1 MQEDKK
7 MARIASQS
15 KGGFYAT
22 PEGQM
27 TLILPH
33 IRIKGNEGFINLFDP
48 CAGEGEAL
56 KQLGNHLRLG
66 EDFSVKTFGVEL
78 EETRYLKAS
87 EVLDKVLHDGYE
99 NVRTE
104 PDFQAVWLNPPYDE
118 IFHERTELRFLRTLS
133 SNSKN
138 VFADK
143 GLLMFCVPQYV
154 LDKCAVVLSERFQDI
169 KVYRFT
175 DEAYGVFKQVVV
187 FGYFGKPGTREAVRE
202 TREFLRRT
210 ANEGPD
216 VLPTLEE
223 IEEEYYLQP
232 SCQTISFFRAGRLN
246 SQELLQDLSESPV
259 FPEFEKRVS
268 QEVRKSTMKRPLLPL
283 KLAHAGTAIA
293 SGAVGG
299 NMGNHIV
306 VGLTKPV
313 TELSEIQDEEGS
325 TKKEIYT
332 KHHKSVVRVFTRN
345 GIHELQ

>member
-1 MQEDKK
+1 

-27 TLILPH
+27 SLILPH
-33 IRIKGNEGFINLFDP
+33 LKVGEGEGEGYLNLFDP

-56 KQLGNHLRLG
+56 NQLANHLKS
-66 EDFSVKTFGVEL
+66 EHECSVKTYGVEL
-78 EETRYLKAS
+78 EETRFQRAKD
-87 EVLDKVLHDGYE
+87 VLDHIIHDGYE
-99 NVRTE
+99 NLRTE
-104 PDFQAVWLNPPYDE
+104 AAFNVVWLNPPYDE
-118 IFHERTELRFLRTLS
+118 VFHERTELRFLRTLS
-133 SNSKN
+133 SRSKS

-154 LDKCAVVLSERFQDI
+154 LDKCAIVLSERFHEI

-175 DEAYGVFKQVVV
+175 EHAYDVFKQVVV
-187 FGYFGKPGTREAVRE
+187 FGYYGSPGKRDVVKE
-202 TREFLRRT
+202 TREYLREI
-210 ANEGPD
+210 AKAGPE
-216 VLPTLEE
+216 VLPSLEE
-223 IEEEYYLQP
+223 IAEDYYLLP
-232 SCQTISFFRAGRLN
+232 SDKTISLFRAGRLN
-246 SQELLQDLSESPV
+246 PDELLQDLKDSVV
-259 FPEFEKRVS
+259 FSEFEKRVTT
-268 QEVRKSTMKRPLLPL
+268 EVKKSTMKRPLLPL

-313 TELSEIQDEEGS
+313 TELSEVPDDEGI
-325 TKKEIYT
+325 TKKEVYT
-332 KHHKSVVRVFTRN
+332 KHHKSVVRVFTRD